1 MMRQSNSL
9 VVRALRK
16 VIPSGRSI
24 PVNGDLLARARELN
38 ERLHSDVRSIPE
50 ATIDAFTQTITDLCA
65 KREYSEEYTEAW
77 IPHRYRLYLTL
88 EWLKTVVE
96 GPAVGIE
103 TGGSSIVT
111 DLLHE
116 RFPRARWHNTENDLR
131 DRWEFSDD
139 FADVIV
145 STEVLEHLSDPPEGV
160 QDSFQR
166 TGLLAMLKECYRVIK
181 PGGCLFA
188 TTPNA
193 ASVWHLES
201 VLDGT
206 PPWYYHL
213 HVREYTIPE
222 LSGILGDVGFTVER
236 CQALHCLPV
245 DENRAAVDHTR
256 AFSILLEHGFDTDN
270 RGDDIF
276 LVARKP
282 VEA

>member
-1 MMRQSNSL
+1 MPQPQSL
-9 VVRALRK
+9 VRALRR
-16 VIPSGRSI
+16 VIPSGGAS
-24 PVNGDLLARARELN
+24 PVDAGLLARARELN
-38 ERLHSDVRSIPE
+38 DGLLSDVRSIPE
-50 ATIDAFTQTITDLCA
+50 DVLEDFTRTITEFCR

-88 EWLKTVVE
+88 EWLKTLVD
-96 GPAVGIE
+96 GPAVGVE

-111 DLLHE
+111 DLLQRH
-116 RFPRARWHNTENDLR
+116 FPRAKWLNTANDLR
-131 DRWEFSDD
+131 ERWEFDDD

-145 STEVLEHLSDPPEGV
+145 CTEVLEHLSDPPEGV
-160 QDSFQR
+160 QDSFQQ
-166 TGLLAMLKECYRVIK
+166 TGLVAMLKECHRILK

-222 LSGILGDVGFTVER
+222 LSGLLGSLGFDVER
-236 CQALHCLPV
+236 CRAVHCLPV
-245 DENRAAVDHTR
+245 DEARSAVDHTR
-256 AFSILLEHGFDTDN
+256 AFAILLEHGFDTEN
-270 RGDDIF
+270 RGDDAF
-276 LVARKP
+276 LVARKR
-282 VEA
+282 ADA